1 MSENLNDLRTFLLVA
16 ETGSFTKAAA
26 QLGVSQSA
34 LSHAVRGLETRLG
47 VKLLNRTTRNVSTT
61 AAGEQLQQR
70 LRPLFDDIDEQ
81 LNALGTFRNSLS
93 GTLRINSTEHALSTV
108 LWQKFQQFMH
118 RYPDIQL
125 ELTCETRFTNIVAE
139 RFDAGI
145 RLGDDVEKDMIAV
158 RVSDDLRMCV
168 AASPAYLAR
177 HGTPKTPFELTEH
190 QCGAMRL
197 MTLGNLLV
205 WEFADPLNKGK
216 VVKVQPQGQFIA
228 NQTNLLVQFDLAD
241 LGLIWIPTDSIQAQ
255 LADGRLLTVLDDW
268 AMVYQGY
275 HLYYPSRRADSPIF
289 QALVKSLKV

>member
-81 LNALGTFRNSLS
+81 INALGTFRNSLS

-108 LWQKFQQFMH
+108 LWQKFQQFMQ

-125 ELTCETRFTNIVAE
+125 ELTCETRFSNIVAE

-197 MTLGNLLV
+197 MTLGNLLA

-228 NQTNLLVQFDLAD
+228 NQANLLVQFALAD
-241 LGLIWIPTDSIQAQ
+241 LGLIWIPADSIQAQ

-268 AMVYQGY
+268 AMIYQGY

>member
-81 LNALGTFRNSLS
+81 INALGSFRNSLS
-93 GTLRINSTEHALSTV
+93 GTLRINSTEHALGTV
-108 LWQKFQQFMH
+108 LWQKFQQFMQ
-118 RYPDIQL
+118 RYPDIRL
-125 ELTCETRFTNIVAE
+125 ELTCETRFSNIVAE

-205 WEFADPLNKGK
+205 WEFADPLNEGK
-216 VVKVQPQGQFIA
+216 VAKVQPQGQFIA
-228 NQTNLLVQFDLAD
+228 NQTNLLVQFALAD